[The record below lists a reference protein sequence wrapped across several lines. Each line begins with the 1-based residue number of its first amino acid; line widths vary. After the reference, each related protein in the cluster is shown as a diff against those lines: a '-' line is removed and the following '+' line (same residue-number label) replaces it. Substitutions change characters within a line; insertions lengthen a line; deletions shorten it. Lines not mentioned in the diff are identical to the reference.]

1 MNERQTYSRCTP
13 NEQLWHDV
21 CNTASNQQNHIT
33 MRTPNTILAALVL
46 AFMTSLVGITQVHN
60 WTQLAT
66 AVFGAA
72 ISLGLIGLIATEK

>member
-1 MNERQTYSRCTP
+1 MK
-13 NEQLWHDV
+13 
-21 CNTASNQQNHIT
+21 
-33 MRTPNTILAALVL
+33 RTPNTILAALVL
-46 AFMTSLVGITQVHN
+46 AFFTSLVGITQVHN

>member
-1 MNERQTYSRCTP
+1 MNGSRGGSTP
-13 NEQLWHDV
+13 PHA
-21 CNTASNQQNHIT
+21 TKHIKHIT
-33 MRTPNTILAALVL
+33 MKRTPNTILAALVL
-46 AFMTSLVGITQVHN
+46 AFFTSLVGITQVHN